1 MGLAD
6 FYRSALD
13 KLKSARFGAIV
24 RQERRREGYVH
35 DNHGKGRSPQNHRSD
50 DLVREIYVRER
61 LSAGWSTANAGGS
74 NIDTPSLASGRKINE
89 GH

>member
-24 RQERRREGYVH
+24 WQEKRRECYIH

-61 LSAGWSTANAGGS
+61 LNAGWPAAKLDYGHTIISTEEE
-74 NIDTPSLASGRKINE
+74 GR
-89 GH
+89 